1 MNMLAQLTEIGII
14 AAGAMIVFGVA
25 CAAYFGI
32 PIVHSR
38 LSRFQLARASA
49 RRGVLAVTL
58 DDGPGSSLTPEVLT
72 LLAAH
77 GAKASFF
84 PLGKNIEGREELLR
98 RIVAEGHEICSHGYD
113 HLDHWKVSPFR
124 AVSDIKRGWQTIN
137 AALGVAGRVYPFRP
151 PEGKLNLVTLCY
163 LLWKRSSIVYWT
175 VDSGDTWTGG
185 APRDSHKVAMA
196 IARRGGA
203 VALYHDFDRRDPRTR
218 EFVIESLAHALNAAE
233 AAGARCTTVTDLMK
247 TAKQ

>member
-1 MNMLAQLTEIGII
+1 MPTQLTEIGII
-14 AAGAMIVFGVA
+14 PAVALLVFGVA

-32 PIVHSR
+32 PIVHAG
-38 LSRFQLARASA
+38 LSRFQLGRASA

-58 DDGPGSSLTPEVLT
+58 DDGPGSSLTPEVLE

-84 PLGKNIEGREELLR
+84 PLGRNIEGREDVLR
-98 RIVAEGHEICSHGYD
+98 RAVAEGHEICSHGYD
-113 HLDHWKVSPFR
+113 HLNHWKVSPFR
-124 AVSDIKRGWQTIN
+124 AVSDIKQGWETID

-175 VDSGDTWTGG
+175 VDSGDTRTGG
-185 APRDSHKVAMA
+185 APRDSNKADMA
-196 IARRGGA
+196 IGERSGA

-218 EFVIESLAHALNAAE
+218 EFVIESLEHALNAAE
-233 AAGARCTTVTDLMK
+233 AAGARCATVTELMK

>member
-1 MNMLAQLTEIGII
+1 MPTQLTEIGLI
-14 AAGAMIVFGVA
+14 AAGALLVFGVA
-25 CAAYFGI
+25 CAAYFVI
-32 PIVHSR
+32 PIVHSG

-49 RRGVLAVTL
+49 RHGVLVVTL
-58 DDGPGSSLTPEVLT
+58 DDGPGSSLTPEVLK

-77 GAKASFF
+77 GATASFF
-84 PLGKNIEGREELLR
+84 PLGRNIEGREDLLR

-124 AVSDIKRGWQTIN
+124 AVSDIKRGWQTID
-137 AALGVAGRVYPFRP
+137 AALGVASRVYPFRP

-185 APRDSHKVAMA
+185 APRDSHKPAMA
-196 IARRGGA
+196 ITERGGA
-203 VALYHDFDRRDPRTR
+203 VALYYDFDRRDPRTR
-218 EFVIESLAHALNAAE
+218 EFVIESLGHALDAAE
-233 AAGARCTTVTDLMK
+233 AAAARYTTVTDLMMM
-247 TAKQ
+247 AKQ

>member
-1 MNMLAQLTEIGII
+1 MPVRLSEIGII
-14 AAGAMIVFGVA
+14 AAGALIVFGVA
-25 CAAYFGI
+25 CTAYFGI
-32 PIVHSR
+32 PIVHSV

-49 RRGVLAVTL
+49 RHRVLAVTL
-58 DDGPGSSLTPEVLT
+58 DDGPGSILTPEVLE

-84 PLGKNIEGREELLR
+84 PLGRNIEGREDLLR
-98 RIVAEGHEICSHGYD
+98 RVIAEGHEICSHGYS
-113 HLDHWKVSPFR
+113 HLNHWKVSPFR
-124 AVSDIKRGWQTIN
+124 TVSDIKRGWGTID

-185 APRDSHKVAMA
+185 APRDAAKVARA
-196 IARRGGA
+196 LEERGGA
-203 VALYHDFDRRDPRTR
+203 VVLYHDFDRCDPRTC
-218 EFVIESLAHALNAAE
+218 EFVIESLEHALNAAE
-233 AAGARCTTVTDLMK
+233 AAGARCTTVIDLMM